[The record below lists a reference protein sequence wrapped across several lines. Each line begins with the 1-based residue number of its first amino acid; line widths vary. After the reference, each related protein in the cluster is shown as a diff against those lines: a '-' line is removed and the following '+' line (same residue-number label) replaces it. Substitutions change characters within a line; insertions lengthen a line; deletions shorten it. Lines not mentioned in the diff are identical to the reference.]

1 MFTNL
6 AIVAGGLTLYESH
19 RSHMIPGDFCFVG
32 SGEGCTAI
40 GWGMSRS
47 PIRHPPF
54 FGGKKGGIE
63 SSFPIVFPS
72 FPMVSLVSPCW
83 MIIILWYTL
92 PTSPYNVRP
101 PATIAKLVN
110 ITPISLWFMVLIT
123 IVTGAYK
130 PTNITGGPHIVNVT
144 WTPKMAISNKKAI
157 FGTRFQVPCWIYWT

>member
-1 MFTNL
+1 MNL
-6 AIVAGGLTLYESH
+6 IAATWFQEIFALLDRVRDAQL
-19 RSHMIPGDFCFVG
+19 
-32 SGEGCTAI
+32 SGEGCP
-40 GWGMSRS
+40 GRRS
-47 PIRHPPF
+47 VIPLF
-54 FGGKKGGIE
+54 FRKKGWHIE